1 MKGGKKVRKPFG
13 NFKMKMGK
21 GGNKVRKPYKPAAP
35 KVSWNFGSSKSKI
48 KKGKSKAKKSSSP
61 SLLGTVT
68 KGYFD
73 YFDQTNTSHRSTRSD
88 KRLKNDIVKIGNID
102 EINVYSWT
110 WNDIATSKYG
120 LSGNEVGV
128 IAQELTRDVVGTDSH
143 GYFYIKPGTWADK
156 MIKEIRLKYK

>member
-1 MKGGKKVRKPFG
+1 VRKPFG

-21 GGNKVRKPYKPAAP
+21 GGNKVKKPYKPAAP
-35 KVSWNFGSSKSKI
+35 KVSWNFGKSKG
-48 KKGKSKAKKSSSP
+48 KAKSKGMVSSHPGEP
-61 SLLGTVT
+61 SVFGTLV

-73 YFDQTNTSHRSTRSD
+73 YHNVADMSHKASRSD